1 MQQTSM
7 TALVSLFARAYH
19 TEQNPCPVFRDPL
32 ARQLLTDE
40 EYRQISAQM
49 AAGISFFAPGFHGT
63 EDEAL
68 RHIVDHQLAP
78 SPLGRAAFA
87 EEALE
92 RAVAIGARQYCLL
105 GAGYDTFA
113 YRQPAWAHALQIF
126 ELDRP
131 APLEDKRLRLGR
143 AGLEVPDNVHFIPVD
158 LTHPKWQQ
166 PLLDSGAFR
175 RRITFCS
182 LLGLVYYL
190 PHPAFAALL
199 AALGGLLPEGSSLVF
214 DYPDAGSAAAGV
226 SQRQEALAAEAGEPM
241 AAGYTYR
248 EMERL
253 LEEHGF
259 LIYEHL
265 LPHEITHRYF
275 SVHNQA
281 QPLHPMEAFPHVNYC
296 LAIRRG
302 TPCKQ
307 PLYPL

>member
-49 AAGISFFAPGFHGT
+49 AAGISFFAPGFQGT
-63 EDEAL
+63 EAEAL

-105 GAGYDTFA
+105 GAGYDSFA
-113 YRQPAWAHALQIF
+113 CRQPAWVRDLQIF
-126 ELDRP
+126 EIDRP
-131 APLEDKRLRLGR
+131 AALEDKCLRLER
-143 AGLEVPDNVHFIPVD
+143 AGLAVPDNVHFVPAD
-158 LTHPKWQQ
+158 LAQ
-166 PLLDSGAFR
+166 PQWRQNLLDSGAFR
-175 RRITFCS
+175 RRVTFCS

-190 PHPAFAALL
+190 PRSAFAALL
-199 AALGGLLPEGSSLVF
+199 AALGDLLPEGSSLVF
-214 DYPDAGSAAAGV
+214 DYPDADSAAARA
-226 SQRQEALAAEAGEPM
+226 SRKQEALAAEAGEPM
-241 AAGYTYR
+241 ASGYTYR

-265 LPHEITHRYF
+265 LPHEITSRYF
-275 SVHNQA
+275 SAHNRA
-281 QPLHPMEAFPHVNYC
+281 QPLHPIEAFPHVNYC
-296 LAIRRG
+296 LAVRRG
-302 TPCKQ
+302 TPCKPQ
-307 PLYPL
+307 RYPL

>member
-190 PHPAFAALL
+190 PPLPLRHCWRHWEACFRRAVPWCSTTRTQAA
-199 AALGGLLPEGSSLVF
+199 PQRE
-214 DYPDAGSAAAGV
+214 SARGRKPWP
-226 SQRQEALAAEAGEPM
+226 QRQGNPW
-241 AAGYTYR
+241 
-248 EMERL
+248 
-253 LEEHGF
+253 
-259 LIYEHL
+259 
-265 LPHEITHRYF
+265 
-275 SVHNQA
+275 
-281 QPLHPMEAFPHVNYC
+281 QP
-296 LAIRRG
+296 G
-302 TPCKQ
+302 TPTGRWSGFWRNMAFSSMNTFSPTRSPTGIFPSTTKLSRSI
-307 PLYPL
+307 PWRPSPM